1 MLHLKENQTLNFI
14 RNRYYTGKM
23 LTSKD
28 FQTEQL
34 YMNQKR
40 SFLNHMMYGTG
51 VMCGLSVRKLD
62 EISILVESGAAIDE
76 QGREII
82 VPVSLV
88 KKISAIEGVE
98 QLTGSR
104 AALCLRYKEDMVH
117 PVYSVEQEEEGRE
130 YEYNHIQEG
139 YELYLEDISEE
150 SREEEDFLCKSVF
163 FKQDD
168 YKITLMI
175 PKTVKRGKKVKLVA
189 RIEKLSDR
197 NCELNFGAV
206 LQLPSFRQEDG
217 SQELSLEGRGIYLG
231 EGAVMEQVFWLWAE
245 QSEVEQTSIL
255 LVQGTG
261 YASVADCDCKVNE
274 TLELQVNMTDMDIE
288 KIAASELGRENY
300 ESRAKRA
307 EQEKIVLAELSLL
320 GADGAY
326 IITGIKER
334 EAKNYI
340 NTPESLGKRLTYD
353 SYFAEPE
360 MRCAT
365 EQPLETEAVEEEERE
380 DEIVMTNGFVEIPL
394 SVGMK
399 KGDVCYSDE
408 ILHGLGKGDVYVK
421 VGVQCLEEDV
431 RTNQNT
437 RATIYGNSDLFKEDD
452 HMKVETAVKVYN
464 DKGSFQIA
472 AKLTGAQKS
481 IVLLVHW
488 VAVKFQGGEVEL
500 EEEYAD
506 KRIVPKTSAVKL
518 SPKENYC
525 FQVEFEHMTSSRLTY
540 ELTESDSGE
549 ITQDGIYTA
558 PEKPGVYEIH
568 IYCTDM
574 PEISTYVYAVV
585 KKADEE
591 ETVSLAKNENQ

>member
-1 MLHLKENQTLNFI
+1 MKDNQILNFV

-51 VMCGLSVRKLD
+51 VVCGLSVKKLD
-62 EISILVESGAAIDE
+62 ETSFMVESGVAIDE
-76 QGREII
+76 QGREIV
-82 VPVSLV
+82 VPASLV
-88 KKISAIEGVE
+88 KKLSAIAGVE
-98 QLTGSR
+98 QLTGNR
-104 AALCLRYKEDMVH
+104 AALCLRYKEDMIH
-117 PVYSVEQEEEGRE
+117 PVYSIAEEEEGRE
-130 YEYNHIQEG
+130 YEYNHVQEG
-139 YELYLEDISEE
+139 YELYLEDISEGDSE
-150 SREEEDFLCKSVF
+150 EEEDFLCKSVF
-163 FKQDD
+163 LRQEDF
-168 YKITLMI
+168 KITLML
-175 PKTVKRGKKVKLVA
+175 PKTVKKGKKVKLVA

-197 NCELNFGAV
+197 NWGLSYGAS
-206 LQLPSFRQEDG
+206 LQLASFRQEDG
-217 SQELSLEGRGIYLG
+217 SQELVLEGRDIYLDK
-231 EGAVMEQVFWLWAE
+231 GAVMEQVFWLCTK
-245 QSEVEQTSIL
+245 QNQVEQTSIL
-255 LVQGTG
+255 LEHGTG
-261 YASVADCDCKVNE
+261 YASVADCDCKVNDD
-274 TLELQVNMTDMDIE
+274 LKLQVNVTDMSLE
-288 KIAASELGRENY
+288 KIASSQLGRENY
-300 ESRAKRA
+300 ENRVKKAQR
-307 EQEKIVLAELSLL
+307 EKVVLAELSLL

-360 MRCAT
+360 LKPQTQQLKAA
-365 EQPLETEAVEEEERE
+365 EAVVQEEPKE
-380 DEIVMTNGFVEIPL
+380 EIVMTNGFVEIPL
-394 SVGMK
+394 HVGMK

-421 VGVQCLEEDV
+421 VGVQCMEEDV
-431 RTNQNT
+431 RTNQST
-437 RATIYGNSDLFKEDD
+437 RTTIYGNSDLFKEDD

-472 AKLTGAQKS
+472 ARLTGAQKS
-481 IVLLVHW
+481 IVLMVHW
-488 VAVKFQGGEVEL
+488 VAVKFHNEQSEP
-500 EEEYAD
+500 EEEFAD

-518 SPKENYC
+518 APKESHC
-525 FQVEFEHMTSSRLTY
+525 FQVEFEHMSSSRLTY
-540 ELTESDSGE
+540 ELTESESGE

-558 PEKPGVYEIH
+558 PDKTGVYEIH

-585 KKADEE
+585 KKADAEE
-591 ETVSLAKNENQ
+591 NASLGKNDNQ

>member
-1 MLHLKENQTLNFI
+1 MKDNQISNFV

-40 SFLNHMMYGTG
+40 NFLNHMMYGTG
-51 VMCGLSVRKLD
+51 VVCGLSVRKLD
-62 EISILVESGAAIDE
+62 EISFMVESGVAMDE
-76 QGREII
+76 QGREIV

-88 KKISAIEGVE
+88 KKISAIAGVE

-104 AALCLRYKEDMVH
+104 AALCLRYNEEMIH
-117 PVYSVEQEEEGRE
+117 PVYSVAKEEEGKE

-139 YELYLEDISEE
+139 YELYLEDISEQD
-150 SREEEDFLCKSVF
+150 SEEEEEFLCKSVF
-163 FKQDD
+163 LKQEDF
-168 YKITLMI
+168 KITLI
-175 PKTVKRGKKVKLVA
+175 LPRTVKKGKKVKLVA

-197 NCELNFGAV
+197 NCGLSFGAA
-206 LQLPSFRQEDG
+206 LQLASLRQEDG
-217 SQELSLEGRGIYLG
+217 SQELRLEGRDIYLDK
-231 EGAVMEQVFWLWAE
+231 GAVMEQAFWLFAE
-245 QSEVEQTSIL
+245 QSQVEQTSIL
-255 LVQGTG
+255 LEHGTG
-261 YASVADCDCKVNE
+261 YASVADCDCKVKDD
-274 TLELQVNMTDMDIE
+274 LELKVNVTDMSME
-288 KIAASELGRENY
+288 RIASSEFGRDNY
-300 ESRAKRA
+300 ENRVKRA
-307 EQEKIVLAELSLL
+307 EQEKIVLAELTLL
-320 GADGAY
+320 GADGTY
-326 IITGIKER
+326 IITEIRER

-340 NTPESLGKRLTYD
+340 NTPESLGKRLTYN

-360 MRCAT
+360 LKQ
-365 EQPLETEAVEEEERE
+365 EPKQPKVAEPVEKEESE
-380 DEIVMTNGFVEIPL
+380 DGILMTNGFVEIPL
-394 SVGMK
+394 HVGMK

-421 VGVQCLEEDV
+421 VGVQCLEDDV
-431 RTNQNT
+431 RTNQST
-437 RATIYGNSDLFKEDD
+437 KTTIYGNSDLFKEDN

-472 AKLTGAQKS
+472 ARLTGAQKS

-488 VAVKFQGGEVEL
+488 VAVKFNNEETEL

-518 SPKENYC
+518 APKESHC
-525 FQVEFEHMTSSRLTY
+525 FQVEFEHMNNSRLTY
-540 ELTESDSGE
+540 ELTESESGE

-558 PEKPGVYEIH
+558 PDKTGVYEIH

-585 KKADEE
+585 KKADAE
-591 ETVSLAKNENQ
+591 ETVSLVKNENQ

>member
-28 FQTEQL
+28 FLTEQS
-34 YMNQKR
+34 YMNGKR
-40 SFLNHMMYGTG
+40 NFLNHMMYGTG
-51 VMCGLSVRKLD
+51 VVCGLSVRRLD
-62 EISILVESGAAIDE
+62 ELSIMIESGVAIDE
-76 QGREII
+76 QGREIL

-88 KKISAIEGVE
+88 KKISSISGVE

-117 PVYSVEQEEEGRE
+117 PVYSVEQEGEEE
-130 YEYNHIQEG
+130 YEYNHVQEG

-150 SREEEDFLCKSVF
+150 SVEEAFLCKSVF
-163 FKQDD
+163 LKQED
-168 YKITLMI
+168 YQVTFML
-175 PKTVKRGKKVKLVA
+175 PKTVKKGKKVKLVA

-197 NCELNFGAV
+197 NCALNYGAV
-206 LQLPSFRQEDG
+206 LQLPSFCQEDG
-217 SQELSLEGRGIYLG
+217 SQELSIEGRDIYLG
-231 EGAVMEQVFWLWAE
+231 KGAVKEQVFWLCAE
-245 QSEVEQTSIL
+245 HKEVDQTNIF

-274 TLELQVNMTDMDIE
+274 TLELPVNISNMELE

-300 ESRAKRA
+300 ESRKKKAQ
-307 EQEKIVLAELSLL
+307 QEKIVLAQLSLV

-326 IITGIKER
+326 IITGVKDR
-334 EAKNYI
+334 EAKTYI
-340 NTPESLGKRLTYD
+340 NTPESLSHRLVYD

-360 MRCAT
+360 MK
-365 EQPLETEAVEEEERE
+365 QVVETAMEAEAQREEECAE
-380 DEIVMTNGFVEIPL
+380 EIAMTNGFVEIPL
-394 SVGMK
+394 TVGMK
-399 KGDVCYSDE
+399 KGDICYSDE
-408 ILHGLGKGDVYVK
+408 ILHGLGKGNVYVK
-421 VGVQCLEEDV
+421 VGVECVEEDIK
-431 RTNQNT
+431 TNQNT

-472 AKLTGAQKS
+472 ARLTGAQKS

-488 VAVKFQGGEVEL
+488 VAVKFQGDEVEL

-506 KRIVPKTSAVKL
+506 KRIVPKNSAIKL
-518 SPKENYC
+518 MPGESYC
-525 FQVEFEHMTSSRLTY
+525 VQVEFEHMTSSRLTY

-549 ITQDGIYTA
+549 ITQDGVYTA
-558 PEKPGVYEIH
+558 PERAGVYEIR

-585 KKADEE
+585 KKVEND
-591 ETVSLAKNENQ
+591 NE

>member
-1 MLHLKENQTLNFI
+1 MLQLKENQTLTFI

-51 VMCGLSVRKLD
+51 IMCGLSVRKLD
-62 EISILVESGAAIDE
+62 EVSVLIESGAAIDG

-88 KKISAIEGVE
+88 KKISALAGVE

-130 YEYNHIQEG
+130 YEYNHVQEG
-139 YELYLEDISEE
+139 YELYLEDIAEE
-150 SREEEDFLCKSVF
+150 SSQEEAFLCKSVF
-163 FKQDD
+163 LKQED
-168 YKITLMI
+168 YKITFMI
-175 PKTVKRGKKVKLVA
+175 PKTVKKGKKVKLTA

-197 NCELNFGAV
+197 NCGLNFGGV
-206 LQLPSFRQEDG
+206 LQLPSFRQGDG
-217 SQELSLEGRGIYLG
+217 SQELSIEVRDVYLG
-231 EGAVMEQVFWLWAE
+231 KNAVMEKVFWLQAE

-261 YASVADCDCKVNE
+261 YASVADCDCKINE
-274 TLELQVNMTDMDIE
+274 TLELQANMTDMDIE

-326 IITGIKER
+326 VITGIKEK

-340 NTPESLGKRLTYD
+340 STPESLGKRLAYD
-353 SYFAEPE
+353 SYFTEPE
-360 MRCAT
+360 EEKAA
-365 EQPLETEAVEEEERE
+365 EQQKIPELSDEEERE
-380 DEIVMTNGFVEIPL
+380 DEIVMTNGYVEIPL
-394 SVGMK
+394 HVGMK
-399 KGDVCYSDE
+399 KGDICYSDE

-421 VGVQCLEEDV
+421 IGVQCIQEDV

-437 RATIYGNSDLFKEDD
+437 RATIYGNTDLFEDDD

-472 AKLTGAQKS
+472 ARLKGVQKS

-500 EEEYAD
+500 EEEFAD
-506 KRIVPKTSAVKL
+506 KRIVPKTSTVKI
-518 SPKENYC
+518 SPKESYC
-525 FQVEFEHMTSSRLTY
+525 FQVEFEHMTSTRLTY
-540 ELTESDSGE
+540 ELTENDSGE

-558 PEKPGVYEIH
+558 PEKAGVYEIH

-585 KKADEE
+585 KKAGEE
-591 ETVSLAKNENQ
+591 ETVVLTKNEN

>member
-1 MLHLKENQTLNFI
+1 MKDNQILNFV

-51 VMCGLSVRKLD
+51 VVCGLSVKKLD
-62 EISILVESGAAIDE
+62 ETSFMVESGVAIDE
-76 QGREII
+76 QGREIV
-82 VPVSLV
+82 VPASLV
-88 KKISAIEGVE
+88 KKLSAIAGVE
-98 QLTGSR
+98 QLTGNR
-104 AALCLRYKEDMVH
+104 AALCLRYKEDMIH
-117 PVYSVEQEEEGRE
+117 PVYSIAEEEEGRE
-130 YEYNHIQEG
+130 YEYNHVQEG
-139 YELYLEDISEE
+139 YELYLEDISEGDSE
-150 SREEEDFLCKSVF
+150 EEEDFLCKSVF
-163 FKQDD
+163 LRQEDF
-168 YKITLMI
+168 KITLML
-175 PKTVKRGKKVKLVA
+175 PKTVKKGKKVKLVA

-197 NCELNFGAV
+197 NWGLSYGAS
-206 LQLPSFRQEDG
+206 LQLASFRQEDG
-217 SQELSLEGRGIYLG
+217 SQELVLEGRDIYLDK
-231 EGAVMEQVFWLWAE
+231 GAIMEQVFWLCTK
-245 QSEVEQTSIL
+245 QNQVEQTSIL
-255 LVQGTG
+255 LEHGTG
-261 YASVADCDCKVNE
+261 YASVADCDCKVNDD
-274 TLELQVNMTDMDIE
+274 LKLQVNVTDMSLE
-288 KIAASELGRENY
+288 KIASSQLGRENY
-300 ESRAKRA
+300 ENRVKKAQR
-307 EQEKIVLAELSLL
+307 EKVVLAELSLL

-360 MRCAT
+360 LKPQTQQLKAA
-365 EQPLETEAVEEEERE
+365 EAVVQEEPEE
-380 DEIVMTNGFVEIPL
+380 EIVMTNGFVEIPL
-394 SVGMK
+394 HVGMK

-421 VGVQCLEEDV
+421 VGVQCMEEDV
-431 RTNQNT
+431 RTNQST
-437 RATIYGNSDLFKEDD
+437 RTTIYGNSDLFKEDD

-472 AKLTGAQKS
+472 ARLTGAQKS
-481 IVLLVHW
+481 IVLMVHW
-488 VAVKFQGGEVEL
+488 VAVKFHNEQSEP
-500 EEEYAD
+500 EEEFAD

-518 SPKENYC
+518 APKESHC
-525 FQVEFEHMTSSRLTY
+525 FQVEFEHMSSSRLTY
-540 ELTESDSGE
+540 ELTESESGE

-558 PEKPGVYEIH
+558 PDKTGVYEIH

-585 KKADEE
+585 KKADAEE
-591 ETVSLAKNENQ
+591 NVSLGKNDNQ

>member
-1 MLHLKENQTLNFI
+1 MNFV

-34 YMNQKR
+34 YMNRKR

-51 VMCGLSVRKLD
+51 VVCGLSVRKLD
-62 EISILVESGAAIDE
+62 EISFMVESGVAMDE

-88 KKISAIEGVE
+88 KKISSIAGAE
-98 QLTGSR
+98 QLTGSQ
-104 AALCLRYKEDMVH
+104 AALCLRYKEEMVH
-117 PVYSVEQEEEGRE
+117 PVYSVAGEEEGKE

-139 YELYLEDISEE
+139 YELYLEDISEQAGE
-150 SREEEDFLCKSVF
+150 EEEDFLSKSVF
-163 FKQDD
+163 LKQEDF
-168 YKITLMI
+168 KITLML
-175 PKTVKRGKKVKLVA
+175 PKTVKKGKKVKLA
-189 RIEKLSDR
+189 AKIEKLSDR
-197 NCELNFGAV
+197 NCGLSFGAV
-206 LQLPSFRQEDG
+206 LQLAAFRQENG
-217 SQELSLEGRGIYLG
+217 SQELRLEGRDIYLDK
-231 EGAVMEQVFWLWAE
+231 GAVMEQAFWLCAE
-245 QSEVEQTSIL
+245 QSRVEQTGIL
-255 LVQGTG
+255 LEHGTG

-274 TLELQVNMTDMDIE
+274 DLKLQVNVTHMSME
-288 KIAASELGRENY
+288 KIAVSELSRENY
-300 ESRAKRA
+300 ENRVKRA
-307 EQEKIVLAELSLL
+307 EQERIVLAEFSLI
-320 GADGAY
+320 GADGTY
-326 IITGIKER
+326 IINGIRER

-340 NTPESLGKRLTYD
+340 NTPESLGKRLAYD

-360 MRCAT
+360 VKPEV
-365 EQPLETEAVEEEERE
+365 EQPKTAEAVVEEQPEE
-380 DEIVMTNGFVEIPL
+380 EIVMTNGCVEIPL
-394 SVGMK
+394 HVGMK

-421 VGVQCLEEDV
+421 VGVQYLEDDV
-431 RTNQNT
+431 RTNQST
-437 RATIYGNSDLFKEDD
+437 RTTIYGNSDLFKEDD

-472 AKLTGAQKS
+472 ARLTGAQKS

-488 VAVKFQGGEVEL
+488 VAVKFNNEEAEP

-518 SPKENYC
+518 APKESHC
-525 FQVEFEHMTSSRLTY
+525 FQVEFEHMNNCRLTY
-540 ELTESDSGE
+540 ELTESESGE

-558 PEKPGVYEIH
+558 PDKAGVYEIH

-585 KKADEE
+585 KRADAE
-591 ETVSLAKNENQ
+591 ETVSLGKIENQ